1 MKNLQPLIYA
11 TLIVVGLFVGSLQNN
26 SNISNKSKINNI
38 LQIVNEHYVDSMN
51 FNRLEDDAI
60 NTILSELDPH
70 SSYISIKDV
79 KSTEENMQGSFS
91 GIGIEFNII
100 EDSIVV
106 ISPISGGPSE
116 KLGIQSGDRI
126 VMVEKENVSN
136 VGIKNE
142 EVIQRLR
149 GEKGSR
155 VNISIKR
162 RGQDDLINFTII
174 LRVKFLYIA

>member
-11 TLIVVGLFVGSLQNN
+11 TLIVVGLFIGSLQNN

-79 KSTEENMQGSFS
+79 
-91 GIGIEFNII
+91 II
-100 EDSIVV
+100 
-106 ISPISGGPSE
+106 
-116 KLGIQSGDRI
+116 
-126 VMVEKENVSN
+126 
-136 VGIKNE
+136 
-142 EVIQRLR
+142 
-149 GEKGSR
+149 
-155 VNISIKR
+155 
-162 RGQDDLINFTII
+162 DL
-174 LRVKFLYIA
+174 